1 MMNGHTSLNSDTSV
15 SHTLNQ
21 VNGQLENLYQA
32 QTANASTSVS
42 LNASSNQQ
50 SAVTK
55 KRMFQVRRTFLLIVT
70 FDVIFMVLLWIIYNQ
85 IKNITIDQAFINDV
99 IKYSIKT
106 SLFDVVFTTLGST
119 GFIIAKTC
127 VFTISKTDKGF
138 TDYGILIVSFILAWV
153 EIWFFD
159 YRVIPHERRL
169 REACSDTEETNTGA
183 LRNFRSD
190 SNVSQSLLCTPVSV
204 IEDYDNDEDY
214 EKQADEVVDKV
225 WRIFKDNDSWLQES
239 ISSNGLDI
247 VLAKNYSKWGKVFR
261 LTSIIPGCRDDVA
274 ELLFEHQE
282 DMSKWSPTVNDCRI
296 LEVIH
301 HDLYITYQLTN
312 EQAQGIIAKR
322 DFVNLNTRRFIDD
335 VAILAAQACVYPQ
348 MPPKENCVRGEN
360 GPTAYII
367 EKHNDTSCKFTWIL
381 NVDLKGWLPQYLIN
395 TSLANVQ
402 LTLVESLRNYLS
414 RTIEISSSGSSIG
427 DITT

>member
-1 MMNGHTSLNSDTSV
+1 MI
-15 SHTLNQ
+15 
-21 VNGQLENLYQA
+21 Y
-32 QTANASTSVS
+32 
-42 LNASSNQQ
+42 
-50 SAVTK
+50 
-55 KRMFQVRRTFLLIVT
+55 VR
-70 FDVIFMVLLWIIYNQ
+70 
-85 IKNITIDQAFINDV
+85 
-99 IKYSIKT
+99 S
-106 SLFDVVFTTLGST
+106 
-119 GFIIAKTC
+119 
-127 VFTISKTDKGF
+127 
-138 TDYGILIVSFILAWV
+138 
-153 EIWFFD
+153 
-159 YRVIPHERRL
+159 
-169 REACSDTEETNTGA
+169 SDTEETNTGA